1 MGGGLLSNKTE
12 LEDPIKEAFALF
24 MQSANA
30 VQKYSDSTFYKR
42 SKLSTSKYSVL
53 QILAMSDGRMTPSEI
68 SRWIL
73 RERHNVTTLVARM
86 KREGL
91 VEVEPSTTDRRSVNI
106 ILTDKGR
113 DKLEQATPVA
123 QEIVEKVMKSVG
135 ERSVNGIMKSMGI
148 LKQNAYDGMAALAEE
163 KKRNK

>member
-1 MGGGLLSNKTE
+1 LINVKM
-12 LEDPIKEAFALF
+12 EDPVKEAFMLF
-24 MQSANA
+24 MQTSNA
-30 VQKYSDSTFYKR
+30 VQKFSDSLFYRR
-42 SKLSTSKYSVL
+42 SKLSTSKFAVL
-53 QILAMSDGRMTPSEI
+53 QILDESDGRMTPSEI

-113 DKLEQATPVA
+113 EKLEQATPVA

-135 ERSVNGIMKSMGI
+135 DRSLNSIMKSMGI
-148 LKQNAYDGMAALAEE
+148 LRQNAYDGMSSLADE
-163 KKRNK
+163 KKRKK